1 MFERESALTKTVE
14 NQFFTANNITNI
26 LSAPF
31 VNFFFPWFLI
41 ILVVNKNNWGKPI
54 IYILI
59 FNYVFRVIGDI
70 ISQVSKSLPSN
81 PENNGAAIP
90 VDKTQYL
97 LSTVLPLSFWII
109 GECIGDWY
117 SAVRT
122 GELINS
128 KSKYLFVKLSCL
140 FFNLSKMAYVE
151 CFWYYNQNMSF
162 RADTNVEDN
171 QLIIENYQRWWILI
185 IIISVFGF
193 LNSLSIIIALKS
205 TVSNKIKLLK
215 SSGNSVKFMNKF
227 RQIPEYRIIFIMY
240 LNCIVYVIL
249 IPYICIEY
257 ANAIKNDL
265 FFENHNVNLIRE
277 FITNFNHTMMY
288 VDQLIIKYMADPSN
302 VANLKRRN
310 TKKKEVASKY
320 NY

>member
-1 MFERESALTKTVE
+1 MFERESALTKTEE
-14 NQFFTANNITNI
+14 NQFFTVNNITNI
-26 LSAPF
+26 ISAPF

-70 ISQVSKSLPSN
+70 ISEVSKSLPIN
-81 PENNGAAIP
+81 LENSGAALP
-90 VDKTQYL
+90 VDKTRYL
-97 LSTVLPLSFWII
+97 LSTVLPLSFWMI

-117 SAVRT
+117 SSVRT

-151 CFWYYNQNMSF
+151 CFWYYNQNMTL
-162 RADTNVEDN
+162 RAETNEDDN
-171 QLIIENYQRWWILI
+171 KLIVENYQRWWILV
-185 IIISVFGF
+185 IIISIFGF
-193 LNSLSIIIALKS
+193 LNCLSIIIALKS
-205 TVSNKIKLLK
+205 AVSNKVKLLK
-215 SSGNSVKFMNKF
+215 SSGNSTKFMSKF
-227 RQIPEYRIIFIMY
+227 RQVPEYRILFIMY
-240 LNCIVYVIL
+240 LNCIIYVIL
-249 IPYICIEY
+249 IPFICVKY
-257 ANAIKNDL
+257 VDAVKSKSFL
-265 FFENHNVNLIRE
+265 ENTFVNLLRE

-288 VDQLIIKYMADPSN
+288 IDQLIVKYMADPSN